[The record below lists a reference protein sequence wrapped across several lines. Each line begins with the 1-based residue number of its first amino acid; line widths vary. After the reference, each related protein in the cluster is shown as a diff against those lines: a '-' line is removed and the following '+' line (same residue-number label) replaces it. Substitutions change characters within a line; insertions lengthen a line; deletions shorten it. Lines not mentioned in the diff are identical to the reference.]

1 MAKVP
6 RFIPPDT
13 LVEVTMRTNA
23 ARLHLRPS
31 AELNARI
38 LAIIGRALVL
48 YPVMLHAFTFL
59 SNHWHA
65 LVTPCDAKALASFL
79 QYVHSNVAKAAQE
92 INGVKGKVWSR
103 KASIIP
109 VLDEDAQ
116 RDRLRYILS
125 HGTKEHLVPSPYDW
139 PGASSVRAL
148 ALGEKLVGR
157 WIDPQAKRRCG
168 RGAGSVNPAQYTTAY
183 PIDLAPLPAHASMT
197 AAERQLDVQQTIA
210 GIEAEHPGPCLG
222 VETVLAQDPNAAPV
236 ESKSSTAPAAHTR
249 SAPLRSLYLQ
259 LRGDFLAAYRAAA
272 AEHAQRPTSVQ
283 WPGNA
288 FLPSGLF
295 VRVDPQPLTS
305 MLSGLS
311 ALGSSSA

>member
-1 MAKVP
+1 MPKVP

-13 LVEVTMRTNA
+13 LVEVTLRTNA
-23 ARLHLRPS
+23 ERLHLRPS
-31 AELNARI
+31 PELNARI
-38 LAIIGRALVL
+38 LAIIARALFL

-92 INGVKGKVWSR
+92 VNGVRGKVWSR

-109 VLDEDAQ
+109 VLDDEAQ
-116 RDRLRYILS
+116 RDRLRYILA

-148 ALGEKLVGR
+148 ALGEKLVGH
-157 WIDPQAKRRCG
+157 WIDRRAQRRCG
-168 RGAGSVNPAQYTTAY
+168 RRGDSVNPAHYTTAY
-183 PIDLAPLPAHASMT
+183 PIDLAPLPAYASMS
-197 AAERQLDVQQTIA
+197 AADRQLDVQQTIA
-210 GIEAEHPGPCLG
+210 AIEAENPGPCLG
-222 VETVLAQDPNAAPV
+222 VDTVLAQDPNAAPIK
-236 ESKSSTAPAAHTR
+236 SKSTTAPAAHTR
-249 SAPLRSLYLQ
+249 SATLRSLYQ
-259 LRGDFLAAYRAAA
+259 RLRGDFFAAYWAA
-272 AEHAQRPTSVQ
+272 AEEHAKRPTSVQ
-283 WPGNA
+283 WPGSA

-295 VRVDPQPLTS
+295 VRVAQQPLTS
-305 MLSGLS
+305 MLGGLS